1 MAGAVVK
8 EEVDEPIT
16 LEEAIKIIQIH
27 ERARQGRLRA
37 KFMQDIRSEKHA
49 WIHIHGLTV
58 CRLQEERERKRKN
71 MPLSTLSQDD
81 AATIIQSVV
90 RRFLA
95 RHDLVGIAQPH

>member
-1 MAGAVVK
+1 MK

-37 KFMQDIRSEKHA
+37 KFMQDIRLAKHA
-49 WIHIHGLTV
+49 CIHVQGLTV

-71 MPLSTLSQDD
+71 MPLPTLSQDD
-81 AATIIQSVV
+81 AATIIQSFV

-95 RHDLVGIAQPH
+95 RHGLISIAGYC